1 MRMAKSWY
9 LVVAPVTA
17 SLLAGVLA
25 WGCQSQQR
33 SSGIEIDGDDIG
45 GVVTSE
51 SGPEAGVWV
60 IAETNTFDTRFAKIV
75 VTDDQ
80 GRYLI
85 PDLPEAGYRVWVR
98 GYGLV
103 DSPSSD
109 ASLGNILDFTATVAP
124 DPATAAQV
132 YPATH
137 WYSMMHLPDESEVAA
152 LPGGLN
158 QYLQSMKNI
167 GCVGCHQLGQESTR
181 TLPAELG
188 DFESSEAAWLR
199 RLRSGQA
206 GALME
211 RQVNRGLLG
220 VPLKYLADWTDRIAA
235 GELPSTQPK
244 RPTGRER
251 DVVATIRDWAS
262 PSVYMHDLISTDR
275 CDPTVNGY
283 GRIYGA
289 PELSTD
295 NFPILDPI
303 ANVATSFRASARDPD
318 TPTTASTPPLAPSPY
333 WGDEVIWNSQANAH
347 NPMIAHQGRVWYTA
361 RVRGPENP
369 DFCREGS
376 DHPSARLFPTTRT
389 GRHLAR
395 YDPDTGKYTFID
407 TCFSTHHLQFAEDE
421 NHTLWTSGGGA
432 VVGWLNTTMFDE
444 TGDAAASQG

>member
-188 DFESSEAAWLR
+188 DFESSEVAWLR

-251 DVVATIRDWAS
+251 DVVATIRDWAR
-262 PSVYMHDLISTDR
+262 PLRVHARPDLHGPLRPNGERLRADLRCAGAQHRRLPYPRPDCQCGHELQGVRPRSGYADDR
-275 CDPTVNGY
+275 
-283 GRIYGA
+283 
-289 PELSTD
+289 E
-295 NFPILDPI
+295 
-303 ANVATSFRASARDPD
+303 
-318 TPTTASTPPLAPSPY
+318 
-333 WGDEVIWNSQANAH
+333 
-347 NPMIAHQGRVWYTA
+347 YTA
-361 RVRGPENP
+361 
-369 DFCREGS
+369 
-376 DHPSARLFPTTRT
+376 TRT
-389 GRHLAR
+389 VAVLGR
-395 YDPDTGKYTFID
+395 
-407 TCFSTHHLQFAEDE
+407 
-421 NHTLWTSGGGA
+421 
-432 VVGWLNTTMFDE
+432 
-444 TGDAAASQG
+444 